1 MHWAS
6 RGLEG
11 TAREGGGGVDFIP
24 YLAALALRGAGG
36 EEAQDGHGALSPHN
50 QMGPKWNWS

>member
-11 TAREGGGGVDFIP
+11 TASEGGGGVDFIP
-24 YLAALALRGAGG
+24 CLAALALQGVGG
-36 EEAQDGHGALSPHN
+36 KVKDGHGALSPHN
-50 QMGPKWNWS
+50 RMGPKWNWS

>member
-6 RGLEG
+6 QGLEG

-24 YLAALALRGAGG
+24 CLAALALRGAGG
-36 EEAQDGHGALSPHN
+36 KAQDGHGALSPHN

>member
-24 YLAALALRGAGG
+24 YLAALALLGAGG
-36 EEAQDGHGALSPHN
+36 GRHRMVTGL
-50 QMGPKWNWS
+50 